1 MMGLRSF
8 DLIPPQ
14 AATVARESSSVLTLV
29 SMAAL
34 GLSVNMR
41 TVLASGRRVLL
52 AGVLSMLALAFM
64 SAIGLM
70 ILHPN

>member
-41 TVLASGRRVLL
+41 TDFASGGRGL
-52 AGVLSMLALAFM
+52 LSMLALAFM

-70 ILHPN
+70 ILHAN

>member
-1 MMGLRSF
+1 
-8 DLIPPQ
+8 
-14 AATVARESSSVLTLV
+14 
-29 SMAAL
+29 MAAL

-41 TVLASGRRVLL
+41 TVFASGGRVL

-70 ILHPN
+70 ILHAN